1 MGYVWLLSEKVNNE
15 TYYVYEKMH
24 SYSTNLALQF
34 SNHIN
39 TANADMYLC
48 GFLSDAV
55 ELKTQKW
62 EILYSK
68 ENAE

>member
-1 MGYVWLLSEKVNNE
+1 
-15 TYYVYEKMH
+15 MH

-55 ELKTQKW
+55 ELRNEELK
-62 EILYSK
+62 
-68 ENAE
+68 